1 MGKTAKKA
9 SSAGQAPAKRAKAPR
24 GTQGTTKRRSAP
36 KPAVGSI
43 LPGTISITEPYKRP
57 PIQLGLFKGK
67 ITEVDPDWWKNN
79 DGEGWD
85 EYLD

>member
-9 SSAGQAPAKRAKAPR
+9 TPASQPATKRGKSARSASSAAKARTPR
-24 GTQGTTKRRSAP
+24 

-43 LPGTISITEPYKRP
+43 LPGTISITEPYQRP
-57 PIQLGLFKGK
+57 PIKLGLLEGK
-67 ITEVDPDWWKNN
+67 IKEVDPNWWKNN